1 MAEDAFES
9 DDEQTDARLI
19 IVGDP
24 VAQIHDLDLFGDVD
38 WVRFYAVE
46 DEVYEIQTSDVGAD
60 IDLVIEVYDAAGTLI
75 RERVDNFFSG
85 EAEQLSFKA
94 DYNGPVYLKLFDP
107 FRTQGGGETN
117 YSLNVFVPT
126 GAAAGVDL
134 GITQALVENVSAG
147 NVGNL
152 TLTVRNLGGQS
163 EDNTATN
170 VLVQTFLPLDLDA
183 PTLPAQCSNLNM
195 LVSCEFAS
203 LAESDVLTLEFG
215 YQFTSE
221 GSYTFVSSVSAYED
235 EARTLQQPDETYTNN
250 IAEGFIEV
258 SASGGG
264 TDSDLDGVLDTVDN
278 CVAVANADQA
288 DFDEDGAGDACDDDD
303 DNDGVLDSQD
313 AFPLDAGE
321 SVDTDADGTGNNADS
336 DDDGDGVA
344 DADDAFPLDAAESVD
359 TDNDGTGNNA
369 DNDDDGD
376 GVDDTDDAFP
386 LDPTRSAGDSDGD
399 GFADNVDNCA
409 ALANADQ
416 ADFDED
422 GAGDACDADDD
433 NDGVLDSQDAFPL
446 DAGESVDTDG
456 DGTGNNADTDDDGD
470 GVPDTDDAFPLDPTR
485 SAGDSDG
492 DGFADNVDNCAVLA
506 NADQA
511 DFDEDGAGDACD
523 DDDDNDGV
531 ADAADAFPFDPS
543 RSQVAVDSDNDGTD
557 DEFDL
562 FPMDARGALDNDL
575 DNMADEW
582 ELLFGLDPDDAGDA
596 FSDLD
601 HDGMTALEE
610 FIQDSDPTVSN
621 LKEFTIRAEGA
632 SFLLPGQSNQVSIML
647 DATANSAGLAIRI
660 HYNSAEIASLE
671 LSDVFA
677 SQLISNQF
685 LPFDD
690 VSDFDDNSSTD
701 LYVLINWQSN
711 LEDWPG
717 SATVMLCN
725 LNIELV
731 NGQDLGHLVNIDFS
745 VESVTDGFEVQFSRL
760 QLPVQNLSLD
770 IDGDG
775 EVKALSDGLMIMR
788 YLFGFRGDSLI
799 AGAVGEEASRTTSAE
814 IEAAIAVLI
823 P

>member
-1 MAEDAFES
+1 
-9 DDEQTDARLI
+9 
-19 IVGDP
+19 
-24 VAQIHDLDLFGDVD
+24 
-38 WVRFYAVE
+38 
-46 DEVYEIQTSDVGAD
+46 
-60 IDLVIEVYDAAGTLI
+60 
-75 RERVDNFFSG
+75 
-85 EAEQLSFKA
+85 
-94 DYNGPVYLKLFDP
+94 
-107 FRTQGGGETN
+107 
-117 YSLNVFVPT
+117 
-126 GAAAGVDL
+126 
-134 GITQALVENVSAG
+134 
-147 NVGNL
+147 
-152 TLTVRNLGGQS
+152 
-163 EDNTATN
+163 
-170 VLVQTFLPLDLDA
+170 
-183 PTLPAQCSNLNM
+183 
-195 LVSCEFAS
+195 
-203 LAESDVLTLEFG
+203 
-215 YQFTSE
+215 
-221 GSYTFVSSVSAYED
+221 
-235 EARTLQQPDETYTNN
+235 
-250 IAEGFIEV
+250 
-258 SASGGG
+258 
-264 TDSDLDGVLDTVDN
+264 
-278 CVAVANADQA
+278 
-288 DFDEDGAGDACDDDD
+288 
-303 DNDGVLDSQD
+303 
-313 AFPLDAGE
+313 
-321 SVDTDADGTGNNADS
+321 
-336 DDDGDGVA
+336 
-344 DADDAFPLDAAESVD
+344 
-359 TDNDGTGNNA
+359 
-369 DNDDDGD
+369 
-376 GVDDTDDAFP
+376 
-386 LDPTRSAGDSDGD
+386 
-399 GFADNVDNCA
+399 
-409 ALANADQ
+409 
-416 ADFDED
+416 
-422 GAGDACDADDD
+422 
-433 NDGVLDSQDAFPL
+433 
-446 DAGESVDTDG
+446 
-456 DGTGNNADTDDDGD
+456 
-470 GVPDTDDAFPLDPTR
+470 
-485 SAGDSDG
+485 
-492 DGFADNVDNCAVLA
+492 
-506 NADQA
+506 QA